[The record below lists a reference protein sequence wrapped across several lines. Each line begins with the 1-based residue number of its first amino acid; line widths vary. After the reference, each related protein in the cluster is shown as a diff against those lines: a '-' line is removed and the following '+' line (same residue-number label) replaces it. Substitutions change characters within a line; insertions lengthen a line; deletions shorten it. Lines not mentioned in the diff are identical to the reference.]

1 VVEGVPLVDV
11 ESAPEVGST
20 PSGATPQAAM
30 TTDNASRTGTDLL
43 IVGLDAANGRCS
55 SPLNNISG
63 MPLAIGPLRVDPPVV
78 LAPMAGVT
86 NAPFRRLC
94 REFGAGLYVSEM
106 IGARGLVERNEKT
119 LALARFD
126 DDEVPRSIQL
136 YGTDPGSLGEA
147 VAYLVAEQGID
158 HIDMNFGCPMGK
170 VTRHGGGAALP
181 WKRDL
186 FRSIVRAAVSNAGP
200 VPVTVK
206 FRKGIDDEHLTFLD
220 TGRIAEDEG
229 ASAVALHART
239 ARQLYSGAADWSAIT
254 ALKETVT
261 TIPVLGNGDIWT
273 ADDALR
279 MMAETGCDGVV
290 VGRGCL
296 GRPWLF
302 RDLADVFAGRE
313 PEEPPD
319 LGQVGG
325 IMIRHARLL
334 VDHFEEHF
342 GIRLFRKHPPWYLK
356 GFPVGPV
363 LRDAFSKVSS
373 VDELADLVDELDAG
387 IPFPEVANHMVRG
400 HSHGPRAVRLPHDFL
415 ATRSSEGLDRE
426 AEEVVSG
433 G

>member
-1 VVEGVPLVDV
+1 MPLV
-11 ESAPEVGST
+11 
-20 PSGATPQAAM
+20 
-30 TTDNASRTGTDLL
+30 
-43 IVGLDAANGRCS
+43 
-55 SPLNNISG
+55 
-63 MPLAIGPLRVDPPVV
+63 IGPLVVDPPVV

-119 LALARFD
+119 VALARFD
-126 DDEVPRSIQL
+126 ADEVPRSIQL

-147 VAYLVAEQGID
+147 VAYLVSEHGVD

-181 WKRDL
+181 WKTDL

-206 FRKGIDDEHLTFLD
+206 FRKGIDEEHLTYVESGL
-220 TGRIAEDEG
+220 IAEEEG

-239 ARQLYSGAADWSAIT
+239 ARQLYSGDADWRAI
-254 ALKETVT
+254 AMLKEAVSS
-261 TIPVLGNGDIWT
+261 IPVLGNGDIWT
-273 ADDALR
+273 AGDAVE
-279 MMAETGCDGVV
+279 MMERTGCDGVV

-302 RDLADVFAGRE
+302 RDLADVFAARPIQDPPVLGEVGR
-313 PEEPPD
+313 
-319 LGQVGG
+319 

-334 VDHFEEHF
+334 VDHFGDPF
-342 GIRLFRKHPPWYLK
+342 GINLFRKHPPWYLK
-356 GFPVGPV
+356 GFPVGPA
-363 LRDAFSKVSS
+363 LRDAFARVSS
-373 VDELADLVDELDAG
+373 VEELEDLVGKLD
-387 IPFPEVANHMVRG
+387 IDLPFPDEANRMVRG
-400 HSHGPRAVRLPHDFL
+400 HSDGPRPVRLPRGFL
-415 ATRSSEGLDRE
+415 TSRDGERLAPE

>member
-1 VVEGVPLVDV
+1 MSLTIG
-11 ESAPEVGST
+11 
-20 PSGATPQAAM
+20 
-30 TTDNASRTGTDLL
+30 DLT
-43 IVGLDAANGRCS
+43 
-55 SPLNNISG
+55 
-63 MPLAIGPLRVDPPVV
+63 VDPPVV

-106 IGARGLVERNEKT
+106 IGARGLLERNEKT

-126 DDEVPRSIQL
+126 RDEVPRSIQL
-136 YGTDPGSLGEA
+136 YGTDPGALGEA
-147 VAYLVAEQGID
+147 VAFLVSERGVD
-158 HIDMNFGCPMGK
+158 HIDMNFGCPMAK

-186 FRSIVRAAVSNAGP
+186 FRAIVRAAVTNSGG

-206 FRKGIDDEHLTFLD
+206 FRKGIDEEHLTYLE
-220 TGRIAEDEG
+220 TGLAAEEEG

-239 ARQLYSGAADWSAIT
+239 ALQLYSGEADWQAV
-254 ALKETVT
+254 ARLKENVS

-279 MMAETGCDGVV
+279 MISETGCDGVV

-302 RDLADVFAGRE
+302 RDLADAFAGRE
-313 PEEPPD
+313 PRDPPN
-319 LGQVGG
+319 LGEVGQ
-325 IMIRHARLL
+325 IMIRHAQLL
-334 VDHFEEHF
+334 VDHFGDPF
-342 GIRLFRKHPPWYLK
+342 GINLFRKHPTWYLK

-363 LRDAFSKVSS
+363 LRDAFARVSS
-373 VDELADLVDELDAG
+373 LQELEDLVAQLDAEL
-387 IPFPEVANHMVRG
+387 PFPVEAHRMVRG
-400 HSHGPRAVRLPHDFL
+400 HSHGPRPVRLPHDFL
-415 ATRSSEGLDRE
+415 DTHQG
-426 AEEVVSG
+426 EEVARDAERAVSG